1 MKRSGGDT
9 MRERLPKIGF
19 LLLVAVLVVGG
30 LTGCERQADSR
41 EPEATAEAGAEPTT
55 ASQTTPLPGAT
66 VVSATTPSTV
76 IDEEPTPGTIVQPAA
91 TAAEGT
97 PTDVEVQPTEGAAEP
112 GTEPVPT
119 EPPASGDDYIIH
131 KVQSG
136 ETLSS
141 IATKYNTTV
150 QAIVEANNLPNAS
163 VITVG
168 QELKI
173 PTTDGSSSGSSDGSS
188 SGTDGC
194 RVNHTVKSGEWVYQI
209 ARNYGVS
216 PQSILAANNL
226 ANPSLIHPGMV
237 LCIP

>member
-1 MKRSGGDT
+1 MKES
-9 MRERLPKIGF
+9 LSKIGF
-19 LLLVAVLVVGG
+19 LLLVAVLLVGG
-30 LTGCERQADSR
+30 LTGCERQASDR
-41 EPEATAEAGAEPTT
+41 EAEGTADASAEPTT
-55 ASQTTPLPGAT
+55 ASDAAPLPGAT

-76 IDEEPTPGTIVQPAA
+76 VDEEPTPGTIVEPAA
-91 TAAEGT
+91 TAAEGAT
-97 PTDVEVQPTEGAAEP
+97 TESEAQPTTDAAESV
-112 GTEPVPT
+112 TEPEPT
-119 EPPASGDDYIIH
+119 QPPATSTDDDYVIH

-150 QAIVEANNLPNAS
+150 KAIVEANNLANAS

-173 PTTDGSSSGSSDGSS
+173 PTSETSSGGTSDGSN

-194 RVNHTVKSGEWVYQI
+194 RAKHTVKKGEWVYQI

-216 PQSILAANNL
+216 PQAVLAANNL
-226 ANPSLIHPGMV
+226 ANPSLIYPGKV

>member
-1 MKRSGGDT
+1 

-41 EPEATAEAGAEPTT
+41 EPEATAEAGAESTT
-55 ASQTTPLPGAT
+55 ASGATPLPGAT

-76 IDEEPTPGTIVQPAA
+76 IDKEPTPGTIVKPAA

-97 PTDVEVQPTEGAAEP
+97 PTDVEAQPTEGAAEP

-119 EPPASGDDYIIH
+119 EPPATGDDYIIH

-136 ETLSS
+136 ETVSS

-150 QAIVEANNLPNAS
+150 QAIVEANNLASAS
-163 VITVG
+163 VIRVG

-173 PTTDGSSSGSSDGSS
+173 PTTDGSSDGSGS
-188 SGTDGC
+188 GTTGC